1 MLAWLLSQSVNT
13 RHDARVDARVAVDR
27 LLPPLATS
35 ASEARR
41 LLRDALDGVEDD
53 SVDAA
58 QVAVS
63 EIVTNALVHA
73 GTEMRL
79 RVLLAGSGLR
89 VELKDGSPH
98 LPRRRDYSTVAAT
111 GRGLHMVSEVV
122 DKWGAYPDG
131 EGKVVWFEI
140 VDEDDPAPHGSDVD
154 PSLPART
161 DHLEVEL
168 LNVPLLMHAA
178 WQEHA
183 AALLREMLLIR
194 LDEDLTA
201 FEEHAAVSDALSVL
215 FEQIPAPDLGDHP
228 EQIMGAATEPHV
240 SLPRLVLRVPRGSL
254 PHFRTLEE
262 SLEEAVELAEL
273 GELLSPPTQP
283 EIQIMRQW
291 LCGQVLA
298 QAAGHRGIAW
308 VSPTD
313 TRAPEISGPL
323 EWDPA
328 EVNESARTLLAA
340 DDTNRI
346 LAASP
351 SAVAAL
357 GYADLAEL
365 VGQRLVSIIP
375 LRYHQAHVAGFT
387 LHLVNGR
394 SPLLGNRVTVPVVR
408 ADGTEVD
415 TELVIEA
422 TPLPHGRR
430 LFVAEFFD

>member
-1 MLAWLLSQSVNT
+1 
-13 RHDARVDARVAVDR
+13 
-27 LLPPLATS
+27 LATS
-35 ASEARR
+35 AGEARR
-41 LLRDALDGVEDD
+41 LLRDALAGVEDD

-79 RVLLAGSGLR
+79 RVLLAGTGLR

-111 GRGLHMVSEVV
+111 GRGLHMVSQVV

-140 VDEDDPAPHGSDVD
+140 VDEDPAPDGSDVD
-154 PSLPART
+154 PGRPRRT

-183 AALLREMLLIR
+183 AALLREMLLMR
-194 LDEDLTA
+194 LEEDLSA
-201 FEEHAAVSDALSVL
+201 LEEHAALSDALSVL

-228 EQIMGAATEPHV
+228 DQIMGSATEPGV

-254 PHFRTLEE
+254 PHFRKLEQ

-298 QAAGHRGIAW
+298 QAAGHSGIAW

-313 TRAPEISGPL
+313 TRTPDISGPL
-323 EWDPA
+323 EWDPT
-328 EVNESARTLLAA
+328 EVNTSDRALLAA

-346 LAASP
+346 VAASR
-351 SAVAAL
+351 SAIASL
-357 GYADLAEL
+357 GYVDLAEL

-408 ADGTEVD
+408 ADGTEAD
-415 TELVIEA
+415 TDLVIEA
-422 TPLPHGRR
+422 TALPHGRR
-430 LFVAEFFD
+430 LFVAEFFS